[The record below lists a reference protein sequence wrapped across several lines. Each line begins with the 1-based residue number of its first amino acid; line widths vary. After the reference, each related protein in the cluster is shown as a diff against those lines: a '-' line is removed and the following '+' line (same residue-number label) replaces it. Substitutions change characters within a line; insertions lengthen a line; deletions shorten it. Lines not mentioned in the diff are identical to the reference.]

1 VGHLSECSQ
10 NKKKRI
16 TNGLATVALF
26 IYLQWRAKQF
36 HTDTDTQSVYIL
48 MLSIRPDDCLPSPV
62 RTAKLIAAGDGGGV
76 RNRASIDIFIG
87 LIR

>member
-1 VGHLSECSQ
+1 MFLKR
-10 NKKKRI
+10 KKKNHQRA
-16 TNGLATVALF
+16 GYRALF